1 MNDDGTLPDRLRNM
15 VRDPDAVGTH
25 SEACWQWHDDCALL
39 LAADRLAAAEAEADG
54 EREAHRATARQL
66 VETQM
71 ERIDAEREADEARAR
86 LTAQR
91 DDLAARLSALTDAIG
106 DLDALDVEA
115 LTLCPDEP
123 LAITLRRIAAAV
135 QPTDSHQF
143 KPFPGES
150 WCGVIGCAEDADHPV
165 HDLAAAVQPPDPTPP
180 PTLCPT
186 CSSDDPR
193 SVGDEGL
200 PDIDAPIMCDND
212 FHRIADAVD
221 GPT

>member
-91 DDLAARLSALTDAIG
+91 DDLAARLSALTEAQPTPLVALRTIG
-106 DLDALDVEA
+106 YTDKQILDTAAKPSPPYDSPFLHA
-115 LTLCPDEP
+115 C
-123 LAITLRRIAAAV
+123 RQAAA
-135 QPTDSHQF
+135 
-143 KPFPGES
+143 E
-150 WCGVIGCAEDADHPV
+150 
-165 HDLAAAVQPPDPTPP
+165 LAVQPPDPKGTK
-180 PTLCPT
+180 
-186 CSSDDPR
+186 
-193 SVGDEGL
+193 
-200 PDIDAPIMCDND
+200 
-212 FHRIADAVD
+212 
-221 GPT
+221 